1 MDVCFSPEM
10 VTAHSLKHKTVVVA
24 DILRASSSITSGI
37 QGGVPAIRPVEHI
50 HRRHYWQDRGY
61 LLGGERGGV
70 MVDGF
75 DLGNAPLDYLKAGA
89 KKQKI
94 IMTTTNG
101 TRAIQVSKH
110 AGQLLVGSFLNLEAI
125 AEYLLKDRPPLLVVC
140 SGWKGTPSL
149 EDSLFAGALLDRLGT
164 EYDAPLSD
172 GARLAITNY
181 RYHKEHLSQTV
192 RNSSHGQRLLGMQ
205 REEDIEYC
213 LQQSIYPV
221 VPILKGE
228 EIVALG
234 S

>member
-10 VTAHSLKHKTVVVA
+10 VSAHSLKRKTVVVA
-24 DILRASSSITSGI
+24 DILRASSSITAGI
-37 QGGVPAIRPVEHI
+37 YGGVPAIRPVEQI
-50 HRRHYWQDRGY
+50 HRRHYWQERGY

-70 MVDGF
+70 MIDGF
-75 DLGNAPLDYLKAGA
+75 DLGNAPPDYLKAGA

-110 AGQLLVGSFLNLEAI
+110 AGQLLVGSFLNLDAI
-125 AEYLLKDRPPLLVVC
+125 AGYLLTNRPPLLIVC

-149 EDSLFAGALLDRLGT
+149 EDSLFAGALLERLGPK
-164 EYDAPLSD
+164 YDAPITD

-181 RYHKEHLSQTV
+181 RYHKDQLTEAVQE
-192 RNSSHGQRLLGMQ
+192 SSHGQRLLSMN
-205 REEDIEYC
+205 REEDIAFC

-221 VPILKGE
+221 VPILRGE
-228 EIVALG
+228 EIVAFT

>member
-10 VTAHSLKHKTVVVA
+10 VTAHSLKRKTVVVA

-50 HRRHYWQDRGY
+50 HRRHYWQERGY

-75 DLGNAPLDYLKAGA
+75 DLGNAPLDYLKAGTS
-89 KKQKI
+89 KQKI

-110 AGQLLVGSFLNLEAI
+110 AEQLLVGSFLNLEAI
-125 AEYLLKDRPPLLVVC
+125 AAFLLKDRPPLLIVC

-149 EDSLFAGALLDRLGT
+149 EDSLFAGALLERLGT
-164 EYDAPLSD
+164 EYDTPISD

-181 RYHKEHLSQTV
+181 RYHQDRLTDAV
-192 RNSSHGQRLLGMQ
+192 RESSHGQRLLGMK
-205 REEDIEYC
+205 REEDIDYC